1 MKLSLREAAA
11 AMQARGEV
19 RDRRVSGWS
28 VDTRTLTEGD
38 VFFALRGPNHDG
50 HDFVAEAFEKGAAAA
65 VVEREVAA
73 AGPLLMVSDTLHSL
87 QSLAAWVRRRWPGTV
102 VAVTGS
108 AGKTT
113 TKDVIAALLAA
124 KRRTGKTVGNY
135 NNHVGLPLSILRLP
149 DDAEIAVL
157 EIGMNHPGEIKALAQ
172 IARPEIGVVTNVGY
186 AHIENFDSLEGVAA
200 AKRELIEALPA
211 DGTAVLNA
219 DDERVIRFAEAHPGP
234 VVTFGFSERAG
245 VRAVNFESF
254 DGGARFEVAGEG
266 QFRTA
271 LFGRHGVSNILA
283 GFAVAKIFG
292 IRPAELREAV
302 AALEPAPMRGRRFDH
317 HGITIIDDCYNANPD
332 AVRAM
337 LEALR
342 DMPARRRIA
351 VLGEM
356 LELGRWTETL
366 HQEIGRVV
374 AACRVD
380 VLVGIRGAARQLADA
395 AVDAGLAAGAAYF
408 FSEPEPA
415 GDALVELA
423 RPGDV
428 ILFKGSRAVHVER
441 ALERFLSRTASR
453 RGPAGDESAGG
464 SGAALR
470 AAAREEEAT

>member
-1 MKLSLREAAA
+1 MTVSLREAAA
-11 AMQARGEV
+11 AIGARGEAPDV
-19 RDRRVSGWS
+19 MVAGWS
-28 VDTRTLTEGD
+28 VDTRTLAEGD

-50 HDFVAEAFEKGAAAA
+50 HDFVAQAFEKGAAAA
-65 VVEREVAA
+65 VVERQVEA
-73 AGPLLMVSDTLHSL
+73 AGPLLTVSNTLRSL

-124 KRRTGKTVGNY
+124 RRRTGKTVGNY

-149 DDAEIAVL
+149 DDAEVAVL
-157 EIGMNHPGEIKALAQ
+157 QIGMNHAGEIAHLAS

-186 AHIENFDSLEGVAA
+186 AHIENFDSIDGVAA
-200 AKRELIEALPA
+200 AKRELIEALPP

-219 DDERVIRFAEAHPGP
+219 DDERVARFAEGHSGR
-234 VVTFGFSERAG
+234 VVTFGFSEGAE
-245 VRAVNFESF
+245 VRAVNFRAEA
-254 DGGARFEVAGEG
+254 DGTHFEVPGEG
-266 QFRTA
+266 EFRTA

-283 GFAVAKIFG
+283 GFAVASVFG
-292 IRPAELREAV
+292 IRPRELREAV
-302 AALEPAPMRGRRFDH
+302 AALEPAPMRGRRFEH
-317 HGITIIDDCYNANPD
+317 NGITIIDDCYNANPD

-337 LEALR
+337 LETLR

-356 LELGRWTETL
+356 LELGRWTEAL

-408 FSEPEPA
+408 FSDPEPA

-441 ALERFLSRTASR
+441 ALQRFLSRTGSR
-453 RGPAGDESAGG
+453 DGSAEDESAGG
-464 SGAALR
+464 PGAAVR
-470 AAAREEEAT
+470 AAAREEEAS